1 MSKDQIIKNS
11 VFVCLAVLIC
21 LFSYFKFGEM
31 NDLDPVYPGEQA
43 RIVKLSS
50 YFDGIK
56 GTNADTDVYIYEGA
70 EDGGSVMVLG
80 GTHPSEPAGFI
91 SAVLLIENINVEKG
105 RVFIIPRA
113 NNSGFTCTDP
123 QEGFPQH
130 FGIETPGGVRN
141 FRFGSRFMNILD
153 QWPDPEVYLHY
164 PSGQK
169 LSGNERRNLNRSYP
183 GKPDGVLTEKLAYA
197 IVELINKEK
206 IDVSI
211 DLHEASLEYPVID
224 AIVAHERSMD
234 VAAMTQ
240 LDLQMIGIDYN
251 LEPSPENFR
260 GFSHREWGNYTE
272 TMPFLIESANP
283 IQGRMRGATSEE
295 LLLTGKDKFY
305 TEASELGLLYTP
317 YPVEGIPIE
326 VRTGRHIAAI
336 QTIISTFS
344 MLTPGKEISFT
355 NIPSYEEIK
364 NNKIGFY
371 LKSGK

>member
-1 MSKDQIIKNS
+1 MSRDQIIKNCI
-11 VFVCLAVLIC
+11 FLCLTALIC
-21 LFSYFKFGEM
+21 LFSYGKFGEM
-31 NDLDPVYPGEQA
+31 NTPYPIYPGEQA
-43 RIVKLSS
+43 RIVKLST

-56 GTNADTDVYIYEGA
+56 GTNADTDVYIFEGA
-70 EDGGSVMVLG
+70 EEGGSVIVLG
-80 GTHPSEPAGFI
+80 GTHPNEPAGFI
-91 SAVLLIENINVEKG
+91 TTVLISENINVDKG

-123 QEGFPQH
+123 QEGLPQQ
-130 FGIETPGGVRN
+130 FGIETSDGVRN
-141 FRFGSRFMNILD
+141 FRFGSRFVNILD

-197 IVELINKEK
+197 ILQLIKEEK

-234 VAAMTQ
+234 IAAMAQ
-240 LDLQMIGIDYN
+240 LELQILGIDYN
-251 LEPSPENFR
+251 LEPSPPNFR
-260 GFSHREWGNYTE
+260 GFSHREWGDYSE

-283 IQGRMRGATSEE
+283 IQGRIRGETSEA

-305 TEASELGLLYTP
+305 AEASELGLLYTP
-317 YPVEGIPIE
+317 YPEEGIPIE
-326 VRTGRHIAAI
+326 VRTARHMEAVKVI
-336 QTIISTFS
+336 TSTFS
-344 MLTPGKEISFT
+344 SMNPDKEIIFSG
-355 NIPSYEEIK
+355 IPSYDEIIS
-364 NNKIGFY
+364 NKVGFY
-371 LKSGK
+371 LKSGQ